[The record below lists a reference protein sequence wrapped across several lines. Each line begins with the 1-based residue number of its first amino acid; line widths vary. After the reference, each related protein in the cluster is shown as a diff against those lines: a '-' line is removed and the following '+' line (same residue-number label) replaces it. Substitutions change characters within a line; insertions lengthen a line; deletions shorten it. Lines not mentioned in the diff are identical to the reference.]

1 MVKVAF
7 TRIAVALALASAVAG
22 CAENKPKP
30 APPPPSYDQL
40 MQQADARFNAQDVD
54 GAKGLYVKAAAADPT
69 HKEPWYRLAQIDFDQ
84 QSYGKAIVDA
94 QEVLQ
99 RDPTDVNAES
109 ILTIAGLR
117 VAVDALGRL
126 HDESDQQ
133 GPAHMEAVK
142 LAAKMR
148 ETLGQDVLVPPATK
162 PKRRVHH
169 TAPAADTANQ
179 TPATPGSSSPSAPS
193 SAPQS
198 APAGSNPFQALPGG
212 H

>member
-1 MVKVAF
+1 MVKVAY
-7 TRIAVALALASAVAG
+7 TRIAVALLLASALVG

-30 APPPPSYDQL
+30 APPPPTYDQL
-40 MQQADARFNAQDVD
+40 MQQADARYNAQDVD
-54 GAKGLYVKAAAADPT
+54 GAKALFSKAAAADPT

-84 QSYGKAIVDA
+84 QSYGRAIVDA

-162 PKRRVHH
+162 KRHVVHH
-169 TAPAADTANQ
+169 AAPVSTEANQ
-179 TPATPGSSSPSAPS
+179 TPATQGAAPSAPAS
-193 SAPQS
+193 
-198 APAGSNPFQALPGG
+198 SNPFQALPGG

>member
-1 MVKVAF
+1 MKVAY
-7 TRIAVALALASAVAG
+7 TRIAVALLLASVVAG
-22 CAENKPKP
+22 CADNKPKP
-30 APPPPSYDQL
+30 PPPPPTYDQL

-99 RDPTDVNAES
+99 RDPTDLNAES

-142 LAAKMR
+142 LASKMR

-162 PKRRVHH
+162 PKHRVVHH
-169 TAPAADTANQ
+169 AAPTGTDGSQ
-179 TPATPGSSSPSAPS
+179 TPATPGATPA
-193 SAPQS
+193 QS
-198 APAGSNPFQALPGG
+198 APASTAPANSNPFQALPGG
-212 H
+212 GH

>member
-1 MVKVAF
+1 MKVVS
-7 TRIAVALALASAVAG
+7 TRIAVALVLASVLVG

-30 APPPPSYDQL
+30 APPPPTYDQL

-99 RDPTDVNAES
+99 RDPTDLNAES

-148 ETLGQDVLVPPATK
+148 ETLGQDVLVPPAPK
-162 PKRRVHH
+162 PKRRVVHH
-169 TAPAADTANQ
+169 TPAATDGQTPAPAAQGGAQ
-179 TPATPGSSSPSAPS
+179 
-193 SAPQS
+193 PQA
-198 APAGSNPFQALPGG
+198 APANSNPFQALPGG
-212 H
+212 GH

>member
-1 MVKVAF
+1 MKVAY
-7 TRIAVALALASAVAG
+7 TRIAVALLMASTIVG

-30 APPPPSYDQL
+30 APPPPTYDQL
-40 MQQADARFNAQDVD
+40 MQQADARFSAQDVD
-54 GAKGLYVKAAAADPT
+54 GAKGLYAKAAAADPT

-148 ETLGQDVLVPPATK
+148 DTLGQDVLVPPAPK
-162 PKRRVHH
+162 PKHRVVHK
-169 TAPAADTANQ
+169 APAATDGS
-179 TPATPGSSSPSAPS
+179 TPAPAT
-193 SAPQS
+193 Q
-198 APAGSNPFQALPGG
+198 APAQQAAPANSSNPFQALPGG
-212 H
+212 GH